1 MKKNNYLLVK
11 VSYQTSSTYFKS
23 KFFIQDTVSLD
34 FFYNIIHIIESN
46 NHTYDDG
53 FAKLMRTENNHI
65 ESNKN
70 ERKKNILTNIL
81 STIDDNIIIP
91 FENFGIRHFAIKNHS
106 ISILDFDFD
115 PSIRNP
121 PAAYCVYYEKIEFN
135 CDRRSKLAR
144 LKNRIDC
151 DAINSKIIEYL
162 ICKGYLKCV
171 GDP

>member
-1 MKKNNYLLVK
+1 MTKNNYLLVE

-23 KFFIQDTVSLD
+23 KFFIQDTVGLD
-34 FFYNIIHIIESN
+34 LFYNIIHIIEKNS
-46 NHTYDDG
+46 HTHDDD
-53 FAKLMRTENNHI
+53 FVKLMRTESNHI
-65 ESNKN
+65 KLTKNK
-70 ERKKNILTNIL
+70 RKKHILKNIF
-81 STIDDNIIIP
+81 STIDDNIILSSES
-91 FENFGIRHFAIKNHS
+91 FDIRHFAIKKHS
-106 ISILDFDFD
+106 ISILDLDFE

-162 ICKGYLKCV
+162 ISNCYLKCV
-171 GDP
+171 DDP